1 MFYFIFVFYYIT
13 HCEFKCS
20 VPFFLFFKCY
30 LFLTHISKKLT
41 YKHDYPDKI
50 TKQYPE
56 KEEKPESKTHIY
68 SLMCFQTHY
77 MKIHHQSSL
86 EHTVDYG
93 LKHNN
98 YVLWFPT

>member
-1 MFYFIFVFYYIT
+1 M
-13 HCEFKCS
+13 
-20 VPFFLFFKCY
+20 
-30 LFLTHISKKLT
+30 
-41 YKHDYPDKI
+41 
-50 TKQYPE
+50 Q
-56 KEEKPESKTHIY
+56 IY